1 MENIYTCIKG
11 LCQPSVVLTVGSRRV
26 GIVGYLTQET
36 LEVSNPGKL
45 VISDE
50 LEAVAKEAERLHN
63 KALLYVFPENPYFR
77 TRGY

>member
-1 MENIYTCIKG
+1 M
-11 LCQPSVVLTVGSRRV
+11 
-26 GIVGYLTQET
+26 GYLTQET

-50 LEAVAKEAERLHN
+50 LEAEAKEAERLHN